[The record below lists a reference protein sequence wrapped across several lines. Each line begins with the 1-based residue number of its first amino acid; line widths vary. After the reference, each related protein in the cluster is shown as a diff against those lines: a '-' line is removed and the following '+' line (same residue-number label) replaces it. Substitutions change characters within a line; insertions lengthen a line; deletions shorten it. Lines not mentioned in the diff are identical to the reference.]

1 MREELII
8 RGESVD
14 LSKETGITLNY
25 RSNLFSDISKI
36 DASYSY
42 TIQLPKTTRNRYILD
57 NPGAPAYNSSF
68 RYKRF
73 PAKYI
78 RNGITILDDAYCML
92 TGCGKTYTVA
102 LYWGGVSKYKE
113 WVDGEAKLTDL
124 EIIPATTV
132 WGEGVVASFPPQVRD
147 IYFDYETGIGSAA
160 TIPEGAKP
168 FANLLP
174 SVTAANLLNSIEN
187 AMGVTFSYPAW
198 FATAIQ
204 RLAIPILQHKGTETG
219 YMEAP
224 ITGWDTTWGIFTKG
238 LQFEA
243 PSSGLFS
250 TEQGDIPYFGTEGT
264 LLSLSSAGL
273 VDFHYS
279 VADSAQ
285 IDLVFLSGHPHPGQ
299 AQLDEVKFC
308 VVVQDAEGAAQ
319 RIVNYTCTYSVIEET
334 PLTARYE
341 FAPRGYVEPLYVED
355 GQQVGIVFDFS
366 SLRDYFYQYSLDLHD
381 GHVVIRPFLED
392 GADIVPGDTLNIAR
406 NLPDMKQTDFL
417 KALCGLFGLFIMP
430 RKDEVDA
437 FDFVNISDIIARKID
452 AVDWSSKLV
461 RENDEEPSTMS
472 FKVGEYA
479 QRNNFKYQEDTAP
492 QGYGDG
498 VLKVENVSLNEEED
512 AVELEFAASV
522 GSLIPIFR
530 YNEDMTSVETETL
543 KPRIM
548 QIVESSTGTSM
559 LSFNELRFDYV
570 LGKYYKDLR
579 TLLNSAVVLK
589 LKFRLNERDL
599 AELDFMKPIYLQQF
613 GRYYGLQ
620 TLQTSS
626 TMMCEAELVQLPT
639 FEELPSN
646 VTSDKLGE
654 SGENS
659 KLGIIKLGY
668 YINE

>member
-42 TIQLPKTTRNRYILD
+42 TIQLPKTTRNRLILD
-57 NPGAPAYNSSF
+57 NPGAPAYDSSF

-147 IYFDYETGIGSAA
+147 IYFDYETGIGSAS

-174 SVTAANLLNSIEN
+174 SVTAANLLNSIES

-204 RLAIPILQHKGTETG
+204 RLAIPILQHKGTATG

-224 ITGWDTTWGIFTKG
+224 ITGLGDGNQFSTTKG
-238 LQFEA
+238 LWFEA
-243 PSSGLFS
+243 PSSGLYS
-250 TEQGDIPYFGTEGT
+250 TEQDDIPYFGTEGT
-264 LLSLSSAGL
+264 LLSLSNAG
-273 VDFHYS
+273 VVYFHYVGS
-279 VADSAQ
+279 VQ
-285 IDLVFLSGHPHPGQ
+285 IQLTSTYSYPIAEQ
-299 AQLDEVKFC
+299 ALLDEVKFS
-308 VVVQDAEGAAQ
+308 VVVQDAEGAAL
-319 RIVNYTCTYSVIEET
+319 RIVNYTCTSSVIYE
-334 PLTARYE
+334 AYGSSVYE
-341 FAPRGYVEPLYVED
+341 FTPRGYTEPLYVEE

-366 SLRDYFYQYSLDLHD
+366 SLNQFEWQYRVYSYD

-392 GADIVPGDTLNIAR
+392 GADIVPGDTLDLAL

-437 FDFVNISDIIARKID
+437 FDFVNISDIIARKIG

-498 VLKVENVSLNEEED
+498 VLKVENVTLNEEED
-512 AVELEFAASV
+512 AVELEFAASQ

-530 YNEDMTSVETETL
+530 YSEDMTSVETETL

-548 QIVESSTGTSM
+548 QIVESTTGTCM

-570 LGKYYKDLR
+570 LGKYYKELR
-579 TLLNSAVVLK
+579 RLLNSAVVLK
-589 LKFRLNERDL
+589 LKFRLDERDL

-646 VTSDKLGE
+646 VRSDKLGE

-668 YINE
+668 YIDE